1 MTRPLALT
9 ALVALVAL
17 TAMLGGCRD
26 ESDEPLTR
34 DEADEAL
41 AEARLSTGAEAL
53 TYEMVTLTTD
63 FTLGDAVEAA
73 AENLRAFAES
83 QLPCADVSL
92 AGKTIT
98 IDFGVTDA
106 CVYKGRAYTG
116 QAAVRVE
123 RVGRTA
129 IVEHTWTALS
139 DGMLTVD
146 GEATVTW
153 DPATRSR
160 HVEHDLTWTDGEQ
173 TGAGRG
179 DRTQTLLD
187 GFDGIAV
194 DGERRWTGFAGG
206 EWVLDIE
213 AVEMRLIDPLPQAG
227 TYTLTTPI
235 GKTLSMTFTRK
246 RTNSI
251 EVRIESGRR
260 KFVYEVGTF
269 PAELE

>member
-1 MTRPLALT
+1 MTRHLALT
-9 ALVALVAL
+9 ALVAL
-17 TAMLGGCRD
+17 TAALGGCRD

-34 DEADEAL
+34 DEAEQAL

-73 AENLRAFAES
+73 VDNLRAFAES

-92 AGKTIT
+92 ADKTVT

-106 CVYKGRAYTG
+106 CFYKGRAYTG
-116 QAAVRVE
+116 QTAVRVE
-123 RVGRTA
+123 RVGGTA
-129 IVEHTWTALS
+129 VVEHTWTALS

-146 GEATVTW
+146 GRATVTW

-160 HVEHDLTWTDGEQ
+160 HVEHDLTWTDGES

-179 DRTQTLLD
+179 DRTQMLLE

-227 TYTLTTPI
+227 TYTLVTPV
-235 GKTLSMTFTRK
+235 GKTLSMTFARK
-246 RTNSI
+246 DPTAI
-251 EVRIESGRR
+251 EVRVESGRR
-260 KFVYEVGTF
+260 EFVYQVGTL